1 MSEIL
6 INTTTRGVQLQPAV
20 TPLGDERFFVVWV
33 DGSDLNIKGRIIQA
47 NGNPSGGEFV
57 VNTPTPTGAN
67 TNRKLPTV
75 ARSGRGP
82 VVAWNEDALNPPG
95 PRPHVKLRRFDMG
108 GRPSGPEI
116 QVSTTDVDTKDRPA
130 INFMID
136 GGFLVSW
143 IDARRDQRIR
153 ARRFDFDGSPEGEEF
168 TVNTTEGFHEA
179 PIATQLVDGNY
190 VIAWRSGFGP
200 PGGGALVFRI
210 FDLEGSPV
218 VGEITPNLSGFTGP
232 KAMTLLDDGRFVI
245 AHVRALG
252 ESDLG
257 VPKNAVHANVFEPN
271 GASANI
277 PIFATGGQGEINTSS
292 PTIASLPGGRFVLAW
307 VQKRADTFATT
318 PSVRARVFSA
328 SQGESVG
335 QEVEVTTTIDNPS
348 VNRSSVRAATLFA
361 FGQSKTAF
369 VAWHDNSQ
377 TGGDTSDFAVRGRV
391 LPILPSGGLG

>member
-1 MSEIL
+1 
-6 INTTTRGVQLQPAV
+6 
-20 TPLGDERFFVVWV
+20 
-33 DGSDLNIKGRIIQA
+33 
-47 NGNPSGGEFV
+47 
-57 VNTPTPTGAN
+57 
-67 TNRKLPTV
+67 
-75 ARSGRGP
+75 
-82 VVAWNEDALNPPG
+82 
-95 PRPHVKLRRFDMG
+95 MG
-108 GRPSGPEI
+108 GRPAGPEI
-116 QVSTTDVDTKDRPA
+116 QVSTTDVDTTDRPA

-143 IDARRDQRIR
+143 IDARQDQRIR

-168 TVNTTEGFHEA
+168 TLNPTEGFHEA

-218 VGEITPNLSGFTGP
+218 VGEITPDLSGFTGP

-271 GASANI
+271 GDSANI
-277 PIFATGGQGEINTSS
+277 PIFATGGQGEVNTSS
-292 PTIASLPGGRFVLAW
+292 PTIAPLPGGRFVLAW

-318 PSVRARVFSA
+318 PSVRARVFSGN
-328 SQGESVG
+328 QGESVG
-335 QEVEVTTTIDNPS
+335 QEVEVTTTLDDPN

-361 FGQSKTAF
+361 FGESETAF
-369 VAWHDNSQ
+369 VAWHDNSR